1 MNCGTVKNNAQ
12 KGLQAQVGMKSA
24 GNGGI
29 AQGGLQM
36 LHVHGFL
43 AAPLGT
49 GHMAESGADQH
60 EGRIAIREN
69 AHHRVRWRISRLS
82 RSITLLVRMRVQ
94 CSYGNSQ

>member
-60 EGRIAIREN
+60 EGSVRRAWIRK
-69 AHHRVRWRISRLS
+69 ARLPGRGNCTS
-82 RSITLLVRMRVQ
+82 SVLLFPR
-94 CSYGNSQ
+94 GAG